1 MVKNDLIDRYI
12 YAVTKHMKS
21 AMKKDVAAELETII
35 QDMLEERCE
44 DVIPTERDIKVV
56 LEENG
61 EQGSRM
67 GVPQTSIGSGKQYY
81 FWIVAGGMFYVLGR
95 TTVNFTVKLSTS
107 GSVQMGYINNSGI
120 KTRTYSGIGSSHS
133 TSFTIPFTG
142 YYRFYVTNQSSGT
155 LQITGGTISF

>member
-1 MVKNDLIDRYI
+1 MILCMAMPNRVEASEENS
-12 YAVTKHMKS
+12 HMIPI
-21 AMKKDVAAELETII
+21 LET
-35 QDMLEERCE
+35 
-44 DVIPTERDIKVV
+44 VWV
-56 LEENG
+56 EENG

-67 GVPQTSIGSGKQYY
+67 GVPQTSTGSGKTIL
-81 FWIVAGGMFYVLGR
+81 FLDSSGGMFYVLGR

-120 KTRTYSGIGSSHS
+120 KTRTHSGIGSSHS